1 MYKRAGRIASGKTK
15 ILATGG
21 CEIQK
26 LKTEIQTENDKN
38 YDCELMQ

>member
-26 LKTEIQTENDKN
+26 PKTEFQTEKDKN
-38 YDCELMQ
+38 YVCDLMQ